1 MVVLPR
7 FAASTISNSTR
18 TLPMYTKRVFGRSA
32 AMFLSAVAVLGCAV
46 AHAQETQ
53 VPTRIGE
60 LRFDHGLPTEK
71 TVSMLFDEMD
81 FQRATQA
88 FIWGLPIVNIAE
100 WQRAHEQDFGAG
112 DGDIVIYNTYK
123 AKLGILTPNLTTPY
137 IIGFANLA
145 RTGPLV
151 IDYPA
156 GLSAG
161 GVLDFWQRPLFD
173 MGQTGPDKGAGAKY
187 LVVGP
192 GQTVADASGYR
203 VYESPT
209 FNIGL
214 GYRVLE
220 TDPAKSEVLMKSV
233 KVYPFAKRANPP
245 QTRFLTPGDKT
256 WSQTP
261 PSGMRYWERLAEIL
275 SQETVAER
283 DQFFMAM
290 LKPLGI
296 EKGKPFKPDARQ
308 QKILTEAAFVGE
320 QMAKANSFDKR
331 FPGAAYREDARWEIL
346 FAPGFSPD
354 QTGDG
359 FGQLDERAAYT
370 WEAVWTTA
378 GMVTKTPGVGQAYL
392 GVHRDRNG
400 NAIDGAK
407 SYRLHIPPNPPAGQF
422 WSVTIYDLETRR
434 PVENPNQ
441 DVDRSSRQKDLVK
454 NTDGSVDLYFGPKPA
469 QGREANSV
477 ITVPGRAWFPLLR
490 LYGPLQPYFDRT
502 WPLPDIEPVN

>member
-1 MVVLPR
+1 MHV
-7 FAASTISNSTR
+7 TR
-18 TLPMYTKRVFGRSA
+18 AFGRRA
-32 AMFLSAVAVLGCAV
+32 ALFLGAAAFLGCAV
-46 AHAQETQ
+46 ALAQQTSAQ
-53 VPTRIGE
+53 VDTRIGE
-60 LRFDHGLPTEK
+60 LRFDHGLPTEE
-71 TVSMLFDEMD
+71 TVNKLFDEID
-81 FQRATQA
+81 FQRACQA
-88 FIWGLPIVNIAE
+88 FIWALPIVNIAE
-100 WQRAHEQDFGAG
+100 WQRAHEKDFGAA
-112 DGDIVIYNTYK
+112 DGDIVIYTTYQ

-161 GVLDFWQRPLFD
+161 GVLDFWHRPLFD
-173 MGQTGPDKGAGAKY
+173 MGQTGPDQGAGGKY

-192 GQTVADASGYR
+192 GQTVTDTSGYT

-220 TDPAKSEVLMKSV
+220 TDPAKAEALMKSV
-233 KVYPFAKRANPP
+233 KVYPFSKRENPP
-245 QTRFLTPGDKT
+245 QNKFLTPGDKA

-261 PSGMRYWERLAEIL
+261 PSGMLYWERLAEIL

-283 DQFFMAM
+283 DEFFMAM

-296 EKGKPFKPDARQ
+296 ERGKPFEPDERQ
-308 QKILTEAAFVGE
+308 TKILTEAAFIGE
-320 QMAKANSFDKR
+320 QMAKVNSFDKR
-331 FPGAAYREDARWEIL
+331 FPGSAYREDARWEIL

-354 QTGDG
+354 QKGDG

-378 GMVTKTPGVGQAYL
+378 GMVTQTPGVGQAYL

-400 NAIDGAK
+400 NALDGAK
-407 SYRLHIPPNPPAGQF
+407 TYRLRVSPNPPAGQF

-434 PVENPNQ
+434 PVENPTQ
-441 DVDRSSRQKDLVK
+441 IVDRSSRQPDLLK
-454 NTDGSVDLYFGPKPA
+454 NADGSVDLYFGPQPA
-469 QGREANSV
+469 KRHEANSL
-477 ITVPGRAWFPLLR
+477 ITVSGRAWFPLLR
-490 LYGPLQPYFDRT
+490 LYGPLQPYFDRS
-502 WPLPDIEPVN
+502 WPLPDIESIK

>member
-1 MVVLPR
+1 MKSCYPR
-7 FAASTISNSTR
+7 VILSSALIGTLSSISA
-18 TLPMYTKRVFGRSA
+18 L
-32 AMFLSAVAVLGCAV
+32 
-46 AHAQETQ
+46 AQQPLEKAD
-53 VPTRIGE
+53 TRIGTLE
-60 LRFDHGLPTEK
+60 FDLGLPTEK
-71 TVSMLFDEMD
+71 TVATLFDEMD
-81 FQRATQA
+81 FQRACQA
-88 FIWGLPIVNIAE
+88 YLWALPMVNIAE
-100 WQRAHEQDFGAG
+100 WQRAHEKDFGAG
-112 DGDIVIYNTYK
+112 DGDIVIYSTYE

-173 MGQTGPDKGAGAKY
+173 MGQTGPDQGKGGKY

-192 GQTVADASGYR
+192 GQSVSETSGYT

-209 FNIGL
+209 FNVGI

-220 TDPAKSEVLMKSV
+220 MEPAKADALMKGV
-233 KVYPFAKRANPP
+233 KVYPFRTSADPTPNK
-245 QTRFLTPGDKT
+245 FLTPGDKA

-261 PSGMRYWERLAEIL
+261 PSGMLYWERLAEL
-275 SQETVAER
+275 LNQESVAER

-296 EKGKPFKPDARQ
+296 EKGKPFQPDERQ
-308 QKILTEAAFVGE
+308 EKILTEAAFVGE

-331 FPGAAYREDARWEIL
+331 FPGSAYRTDARWEIL

-354 QTGDG
+354 QKSEGY
-359 FGQLDERAAYT
+359 GQLDERAAYT

-392 GVHRDRNG
+392 GVHRDRSG
-400 NAIDGAK
+400 KALDGAK
-407 SYRLHIPPNPPAGQF
+407 FYHLNVPPNPPAGQF

-434 PVENPNQ
+434 PVENSTRA
-441 DVDRSSRQKDLVK
+441 VDRSSRQADLAK
-454 NTDGSVDLYFGPKPA
+454 NADGSVDLYFGPQSPK
-469 QGREANSV
+469 GREANSL

-490 LYGPLQPYFDRT
+490 LYGPQQPYFDRS
-502 WPLPDIEPVN
+502 WPLPDIEQTNAE

>member
-1 MVVLPR
+1 MKATLALIALLGVVNAR
-7 FAASTISNSTR
+7 
-18 TLPMYTKRVFGRSA
+18 
-32 AMFLSAVAVLGCAV
+32 
-46 AHAQETQ
+46 AQET
-53 VPTRIGE
+53 PNKADTRIGTLE
-60 LRFDHGLPTEK
+60 FDLGLPTEK
-71 TVSMLFDEMD
+71 TVTKLFDEMD
-81 FQRATQA
+81 FQRACQA
-88 FIWGLPIVNIAE
+88 YLWALPIVNIAE
-100 WQRAHEQDFGAG
+100 WQRAHEKDFSAA
-112 DGDIVIYNTYK
+112 DGDIVIYNTYE

-173 MGQTGPDKGAGAKY
+173 MGQTGPDKGTGGKY

-192 GQTVADASGYR
+192 GQSVSDTAGYT

-220 TDPAKSEVLMKSV
+220 TEPAKAEALMKAV
-233 KVYPFAKRANPP
+233 KVYPFNKRANSP
-245 QTRFLTPGDKT
+245 QNKFLTPGNKA

-261 PSGMRYWERLAEIL
+261 PSGMVYWERLAEL
-275 SQETVAER
+275 LNQESVAER

-296 EKGKPFKPDARQ
+296 EKGKPFQPDARQ
-308 QKILTEAAFVGE
+308 KKILTEAAFVGE

-331 FPGAAYREDARWEIL
+331 FPGSAYRKDARWEIT

-354 QTGDG
+354 QKADG
-359 FGQLDERAAYT
+359 YGQLDERAAYT

-392 GVHRDRNG
+392 GVHRDRSG
-400 NAIDGAK
+400 HALDGAK
-407 SYRLHIPPNPPAGQF
+407 SYHLRVPPNPPAGQF

-434 PVENPNQ
+434 PVENATRV
-441 DVDRSSRQKDLVK
+441 VDRSSRQTDLAK
-454 NTDGSVDLYFGPKPA
+454 SADGSVDLYFGPKPA
-469 QGREANSV
+469 KGHEANSL

-490 LYGPLQPYFDRT
+490 LYGPQQPYFDRS
-502 WPLPDIEPVN
+502 WPLPDIESLK

>member
-1 MVVLPR
+1 
-7 FAASTISNSTR
+7 
-18 TLPMYTKRVFGRSA
+18 MYTKRVFGRSA
-32 AMFLSAVAVLGCAV
+32 AVFLSAVAVLGCAV

-53 VPTRIGE
+53 VATRIGD
-60 LRFDHGLPTEK
+60 LSFDHALPTEK

-81 FQRATQA
+81 FQRASQA
-88 FIWGLPIVNIAE
+88 FIWALPIVNIAE

-112 DGDIVIYNTYK
+112 DGDIVIYTTYK

-137 IIGFANLA
+137 IIGFANLS

-192 GQTVADASGYR
+192 GQTVTNASGYR

-209 FNIGL
+209 FNVGL

-220 TDPAKSEVLMKSV
+220 TDPAKAEALMKSV
-233 KVYPFAKRANPP
+233 KVYPFAKRENPP
-245 QTRFLTPGDKT
+245 QTRFLTPGDKA

-308 QKILTEAAFVGE
+308 EKILTEAAFIGE

-331 FPGAAYREDARWEIL
+331 FPGAAYRNDARWEIL

-354 QTGDG
+354 QKGDG

-378 GMVTKTPGVGQAYL
+378 GMVTRTPGVGQAYL

-400 NAIDGAK
+400 NALDGAK
-407 SYRLHIPPNPPAGQF
+407 SYRLRIPPNPPAGQF

-434 PVENPNQ
+434 PVENPTR
-441 DVDRSSRQKDLVK
+441 DVDRSSRQSDLVT
-454 NTDGSVDLYFGPKPA
+454 NADGSVDLYFGPRPA

-502 WPLPDIEPVN
+502 WPLPDIETVN